1 MCSFSHVLSEVS
13 SGCQVVPDNLF
24 LGKIYRGKVIMLWF
38 KKKKEKKKEYT
49 GKPDRGLLIF
59 AHPTTV
65 ISVQELLRD
74 EGYDIRVVSPPPTYR
89 TGCDLSVE
97 FPFDAESAIVELLH
111 RVGLSPMDVV
121 PITSKGTEPLQ
132 FVRVKD
138 FGRYLMVRAAN
149 MKITVDKESREIVNI
164 SGGGCPDV
172 PFLATCMLGKRLRE
186 APDPGEVG
194 FSLCAYSLNMAREEM
209 IRLIGD

>member
-1 MCSFSHVLSEVS
+1 MI
-13 SGCQVVPDNLF
+13 
-24 LGKIYRGKVIMLWF
+24 KWF
-38 KKKKEKKKEYT
+38 RKKKKKVDSKSNKAN
-49 GKPDRGLLIF
+49 RGLLIF

-65 ISVQELLRD
+65 IAVEELLRD
-74 EGYDIRVVSPPPTYR
+74 EGYEIRVVSPPPSYR

-97 FPFDAESAIVELLH
+97 IPLESEAAIVELLH
-111 RVGLSPMDVV
+111 SVGLSPMDVV
-121 PITSKGTEPLQ
+121 PITSEGMEPLQ

-149 MKITVDKESREIVNI
+149 MKMTVDKETKEIVNI

-172 PFLATCMLGKRLRE
+172 PFLATSMLGKRLSD

-194 FSLCAYSLNMAREEM
+194 FSLCAYSLNTAREEI

>member
-1 MCSFSHVLSEVS
+1 M
-13 SGCQVVPDNLF
+13 
-24 LGKIYRGKVIMLWF
+24 KWF
-38 KKKKEKKKEYT
+38 HRKKKNISEERNATK
-49 GKPDRGLLIF
+49 GLLIF

-74 EGYDIRVVSPPPTYR
+74 EGYEIRVVSPPPSYR

-97 FPFDAESAIVELLH
+97 IPLESEAAIVELLH
-111 RVGLSPMDVV
+111 GVGLSPMDVV
-121 PITSKGTEPLQ
+121 PITSEGMEPLQ

-138 FGRYLMVRAAN
+138 YGKYLMVRAAN
-149 MKITVDKESREIVNI
+149 MKITVEKKTKQIVNI

-172 PFLATCMLGKRLRE
+172 PYLATTMLGKRLRD

-194 FSLCAYSLNMAREEM
+194 FSLCAYSLNTAREEM
-209 IRLIGD
+209 IKLIGD